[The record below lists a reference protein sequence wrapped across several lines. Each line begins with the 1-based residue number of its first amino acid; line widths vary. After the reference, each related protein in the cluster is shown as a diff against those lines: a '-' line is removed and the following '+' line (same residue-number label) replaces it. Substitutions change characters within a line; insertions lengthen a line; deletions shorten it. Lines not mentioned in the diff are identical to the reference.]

1 MPNFFFIHLKRKFIR
16 IDFDD
21 IRYVLSV
28 GHHVKISTDQGI
40 YLPHLNLKEVE
51 AALPEESFSRVNRST
66 LVAINR
72 IISFDRDAVMLKDAS
87 FSFSDKFRKEL
98 ETKVRIMVHQENET
112 SRREVAVEK

>member
-16 IDFDD
+16 IDFSD
-21 IRYVLSV
+21 IKYVLSV
-28 GHHVKISTDQGI
+28 GHHVKIATDQGI

-51 AALPEESFSRVNRST
+51 AALPVESFSRVNRST

-98 ETKVRIMVHQENET
+98 ETKVRIMVHQETERAQLDA
-112 SRREVAVEK
+112 SLDQ